1 MVLYRYLLEPL
12 DFIWDLELFEWVSE
26 LRLEAIMSW
35 KRACDG
41 GIMDGVV
48 QNDLSRSLGILTVHK
63 TSFT

>member
-1 MVLYRYLLEPL
+1 MVWYRYLLEPL

-35 KRACDG
+35 KRACGG

-48 QNDLSRSLGILTVHK
+48 QNDLK
-63 TSFT
+63 